1 MIFLFFRYAPSYMY
15 PGKVY
20 PNYVSGTAYV
30 MSIDVVPKLYSAALQ
45 TPLFHLEDVYIT
57 GICSQRVN
65 VTPHHHHGFTYRK
78 QRFDPC
84 FFKDAFTFHE
94 LTPTQLLE
102 RYQYQ
107 KTVTDLNDACLRYR
121 VKFSSKLIS
130 MTQKKRKQHK
140 NCV

>member
-1 MIFLFFRYAPSYMY
+1 MVGRYSPSYMF

-30 MSIDVVPKLYSAALQ
+30 MTIDVVPKLFYTALE
-45 TPLFHLEDVYIT
+45 TPLFHLEDVYLT

-65 VTPHHHHGFTYRK
+65 VSRHHHHGFTYRK
-78 QRFDPC
+78 HSFDPC

-94 LTPTQLLE
+94 LTPTELIE

-107 KTVTDLNDACLRYR
+107 KTVIDLEDDCSRFKAKL
-121 VKFSSKLIS
+121 SSKLKSIVH
-130 MTQKKRKQHK
+130 KKQRQRE

>member
-1 MIFLFFRYAPSYMY
+1 MFLITRYAPSYMY
-15 PGKVY
+15 PDKVY

-30 MSIDVVPKLYSAALQ
+30 MSIDVVPKLFAAALQ

-65 VTPHHHHGFTYRK
+65 VTPHHHQGFTYRK

-84 FFKDAFTFHE
+84 FFLNSFTFHE
-94 LTPTQLLE
+94 LTPSELVE
-102 RYQYQ
+102 RYKYQ
-107 KTVTDLNDACLRYR
+107 KTVENLKDACLRYK

-130 MTQKKRKQHK
+130 LAQRKRKQQTK
-140 NCV
+140 CV